1 MRGEQ
6 LQRLINTAQPIFKK
20 HGTTIL
26 TCIGVS
32 GVVATAVAAVK
43 DTPKAT
49 RLLEKA
55 KAEKGADLTKMETIK
70 AAGPAYIPTA
80 IVGATT
86 IACIIGAQRINQ
98 AQIAALAS
106 AYTVLDNTY
115 KEYRDKVKELLGEET
130 DIEIKNEIAKD
141 KYEEQEVHK
150 EFEDT
155 TWFFEEFRGEFFE
168 STIEDVQSAEYH
180 FNRNYALRGYSDLNE
195 FYDFLGLSRTD
206 LGDTL
211 GWSEGAGAELYG
223 YQWIDFNNVKD
234 KMPDGTE
241 YYRIEYVFPPTADY
255 MDY

>member
-1 MRGEQ
+1 MEK
-6 LQRLINTAQPIFKK
+6 IKTA
-20 HGTTIL
+20 
-26 TCIGVS
+26 
-32 GVVATAVAAVK
+32 A
-43 DTPKAT
+43 
-49 RLLEKA
+49 
-55 KAEKGADLTKMETIK
+55 
-70 AAGPAYIPTA
+70 PAYIPTA
-80 IVGATT
+80 VVGATT
-86 IACIIGAQRINQ
+86 IACIISAQKINQ

-115 KEYRDKVKELLGEET
+115 RNYQDKVKELLGEEA

-141 KYEEQEVHK
+141 KFEEEKPHK

-155 TWFFEEFRGEFFE
+155 TWFFEEFQGKFFE

-195 FYDFLGLSRTD
+195 FYDFLGLSRTEI
-206 LGDTL
+206 GDTL
-211 GWSEGAGAELYG
+211 GWSEGAGECMYG
-223 YQWIDFNNVKD
+223 YQWIDFNHVKD